1 MRQFRMR
8 PESLFIPPPRMNV
21 KEPPVS
27 HGSKQVKAQASL
39 LFARRPRHIAQCL
52 LNRIL
57 FSLTRMQPHKHIL
70 LHRFLPQRQFLR
82 SLAILLVRESEIDRQ
97 FARRSN
103 PMHLGTRYL
112 ALRLALRLIVTRCR
126 SP

>member
-1 MRQFRMR
+1 
-8 PESLFIPPPRMNV
+8 
-21 KEPPVS
+21 
-27 HGSKQVKAQASL
+27 
-39 LFARRPRHIAQCL
+39 
-52 LNRIL
+52 
-57 FSLTRMQPHKHIL
+57 L

-103 PMHLGTRYL
+103 PMYLGTRYL